1 MRILMNKA
9 PVIVQLIM
17 LVANFVNV
25 LQIFSVITH
34 QALFIFPRRKLSFNK
49 LSNL

>member
-1 MRILMNKA
+1 MNKA
-9 PVIVQLIM
+9 PVTVHLRM
-17 LVANFVNV
+17 LVAKFVNI
-25 LQIFSVITH
+25 LQIFLVIEH